1 MRIVVQRV
9 KKASVKVADNI
20 VGEIG
25 NGLLLFVGIEDAD
38 EQEDLEW
45 LSKKVI
51 NMRIFPDEEKP
62 MNRSVEAING
72 ELLVVSQF
80 TLHAST
86 KKGNRPSFVRAAA
99 PDKARSLYEHFVEQ
113 LRKDTD
119 QKIATGAFGEMME
132 VSLVNDGPVTIIMDS
147 KNKE

>member
-1 MRIVVQRV
+1 MRAVVQRV
-9 KKASVKVADNI
+9 KKASVKVADNK
-20 VGEIG
+20 VAEIG
-25 NGLLLFVGIEDAD
+25 NGLLIFVGIEDAD
-38 EQEDLEW
+38 KQEDLEW

-51 NMRIFPDEEKP
+51 NTRIFPSEEKP

-99 PDKARSLYEHFVEQ
+99 PDKARSLYDQFVDQ

-119 QKIATGAFGEMME
+119 QEIATGAFGKMME
-132 VSLVNDGPVTIIMDS
+132 VSMINDGPVTIIIDS
-147 KNKE
+147 KNRE